1 VPCVSYTAERPLLV
15 TLSRFRIVKLS
26 LEAQKEFGLPE
37 LICADPES
45 MPFFEG
51 EAFYQWITDENA
63 CEPATAMNYLRA
75 ILLFLT
81 FLWESSPSLRYTEP
95 AEIIRNRVRDYL
107 RDRLGCVV
115 RPHRNGN
122 FTVKA
127 VTTPSARLFLT
138 ALRRFYFCAALKRW
152 YSQAN
157 PLEWSAKLMPGR
169 NFEPRMP
176 AKSGLTLPRERKGR
190 CPDTYFCI
198 VSGNWRPQVIDDPEE
213 TLPGRLLP
221 HFTQLRDRLVARIL
235 FESGA
240 RISEVLSLTLGDW
253 RKLGLR
259 TRTLATDKGAHG
271 ERVKEIWWSTDM
283 AQLLRNYINQ
293 ERRYCDRAGQSL
305 DDLPDSAPLFLTVRG
320 DRYTYDTFYAHWQQ
334 ACDRAKIK
342 ITPHQVR
349 HWYVTRALR
358 RIDASDLTPGKR
370 EAYRQALI
378 AYLGWHSPETIKTY
392 DHHLRQLDFG
402 PLHAELARLDEKT
415 KGVSVQTPLEAEGG
429 SGAKTM
435 PDELKQLLARAL
447 EPE

>member
-1 VPCVSYTAERPLLV
+1 MV
-15 TLSRFRIVKLS
+15 TLNRFRSVKLS
-26 LEAQKEFGLPE
+26 PDAQKEFGLPE

-51 EAFYQWITDENA
+51 EAFYRWMTDENA
-63 CEPATAMNYLRA
+63 CEPATAINYLHA
-75 ILLFLT
+75 ILPFLT
-81 FLWESSPSLRYTEP
+81 FLWESSPSLRYTES
-95 AEIIRNRVRDYL
+95 AETIRNRVRDYL
-107 RDRLGCVV
+107 KDRLGCVV

-138 ALRRFYFCAALKRW
+138 ALRRFYFCATLKEW
-152 YSQAN
+152 YSKVN
-157 PLEWSAKLMPGR
+157 PLEWSANLMPGR
-169 NFEPRMP
+169 EFELRMP
-176 AKSGLTLPRERKGR
+176 AKSGLALPRERKGR
-190 CPDTYFCI
+190 SPDTYFCI
-198 VSGNWRPQVIDDPEE
+198 VSGDWHPQVIYDPEE

-221 HFTQLRDRLVARIL
+221 HFAQLRDRLVARIL

-240 RISEVLSLTLGDW
+240 RISEVLSLTVGDW
-253 RKLGLR
+253 RKLGLG

-271 ERVKEIWWSTDM
+271 ERVKEIWWSTGM
-283 AQLLRNYINQ
+283 VQLLRNYFNQ
-293 ERRYCDRAGQSL
+293 DRRYCDRTGRSL
-305 DDLPDSAPLFLTVRG
+305 ADLPDSAPLFITVKG
-320 DRYTYDTFYAHWQQ
+320 DRYAYDAFYANWQQ
-334 ACDRAKIK
+334 ACDRAEIK

-358 RIDASDLTPGKR
+358 RIDASSLDPGKR
-370 EAYRQALI
+370 DAYRQALI

-415 KGVSVQTPLEAEGG
+415 KDVPVQTNLEAEKDQC
-429 SGAKTM
+429 AKNI
-435 PDELKQLLARAL
+435 PNELKQLLARAL

>member
-1 VPCVSYTAERPLLV
+1 MV

-26 LEAQKEFGLPE
+26 LDAQKEFGLPE

-45 MPFFEG
+45 LPFFEG
-51 EAFYQWITDENA
+51 EAFYRWMTDENA

-75 ILLFLT
+75 ILPFLT

-95 AEIIRNRVRDYL
+95 AAIIRNRVREYL
-107 RDRLGCVV
+107 RDRLECVV

-138 ALRRFYFCAALKRW
+138 ALRRFYFCAILKRW
-152 YSQAN
+152 YLQAN
-157 PLEWSAKLMPGR
+157 PLEWSANLIPGHA
-169 NFEPRMP
+169 FESRMP

-190 CPDTYFCI
+190 IPDTYFCI
-198 VSGNWRPQVIDDPEE
+198 VAGNWRPQVIDDPKE

-221 HFTQLRDRLVARIL
+221 HFTQVRDRLIARIL

-253 RKLGLR
+253 RKLGLG
-259 TRTLATDKGAHG
+259 TRILATDKGAHG

-283 AQLLRNYINQ
+283 AQLLRNYVNQ
-293 ERRYCDRAGQSL
+293 DRRYCDQAGQSL
-305 DDLPDSAPLFLTVRG
+305 DNLPDSAPLFVTIKG
-320 DRYTYDTFYAHWQQ
+320 DRYAYDAFYANWQQ
-334 ACDRAKIK
+334 ACDRANIK

-358 RIDASDLTPGKR
+358 RIDASDLNPGKR
-370 EAYRQALI
+370 DAYRQGLI

-392 DHHLRQLDFG
+392 DHHIRQLDFG

-415 KGVSVQTPLEAEGG
+415 DIAPVQTKSEVKGDHH
-429 SGAKTM
+429 AKNI
-435 PDELKQLLARAL
+435 PDELKQLLARAMDL
-447 EPE
+447 E